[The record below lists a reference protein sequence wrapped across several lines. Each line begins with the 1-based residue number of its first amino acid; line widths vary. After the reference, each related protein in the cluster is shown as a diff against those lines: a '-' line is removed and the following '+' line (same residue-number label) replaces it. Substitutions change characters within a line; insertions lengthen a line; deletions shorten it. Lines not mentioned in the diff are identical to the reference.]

1 MHTGKNNYHCYSQ
14 VQHHAKL
21 HQYFLMPDTEKKIS
35 YEKPTSFIDLSIT
48 VHNIWHKAA
57 ILNSAVTDNYFLFL
71 DAK

>member
-1 MHTGKNNYHCYSQ
+1 
-14 VQHHAKL
+14 
-21 HQYFLMPDTEKKIS
+21 MPDTEKKIS